1 MKIGIDL
8 GSNSIGWAVVTDNSI
23 LASGVRVFPEGIN
36 RVKGTVEES
45 KNLKRRLA
53 RQVRRQYFRKRMRKK
68 ILWGILEQQRMA
80 PSTGELKSWREMN
93 PYLLR
98 DKATEE
104 ELTPLEFGRIMY
116 HLSQRRGFK
125 SSLKGADN
133 EEGKIFDGNLKI
145 GKIGITQTEQGINT
159 GGYATLGSYLN
170 SLNPHEE
177 RIRNR
182 YTTRKMYRQEFEI
195 IWNVQKTFQPNRYYE
210 ELYNQ
215 LGHEKTGVLFFQ
227 RPLRSQKS
235 LIGKCTFERNKP
247 RIPSSHPLNQE
258 YRAWCM
264 INNIRYGENQKL
276 TDAQRWQ
283 ILQLADNN
291 AKLTIAQIKKK
302 LKLLEE
308 FNYEDDSTLPCLTTT
323 FQLNKHFGN
332 KVDLNDIKTANDL
345 WHLFY
350 EAQDPDWL
358 VNKLQKKY
366 AFTEEEAKSVVK
378 GKNRI
383 RLEEGYGSLSALA
396 IRRILPFLREGY
408 RYDVSV
414 LLAGLCKVMGVDFW
428 GRLSEIEKE
437 TLVGNIKAAS
447 ETRGKGTIRENL
459 WNYIV
464 AEYGVPEKATAA
476 DLYHHSDLDRQQDLL
491 DALPEP
497 KKLRN
502 PIVEQ
507 ALFEMRS
514 LVNALIKEHGRP
526 DRMVLEMARELKNP
540 KKKREEML
548 SNNRKREKQRNEIK
562 QKLIDEG
569 IRPTGYNI
577 TKFLLWEES
586 KEQCPYTGR
595 SIPRSELFDD
605 GIWQIEH
612 IVPYSVS
619 LDDSF
624 GNKTICYADENR
636 RKGNKTPWQ
645 FYNFSEALWA
655 EVKERAKMIF
665 CRRETY
671 PKFLKFINE
680 KDPKAE
686 DFLNRQ
692 LNDTRYM
699 ATEAKAYLQKICSD
713 VVVTPGGV
721 TAELRHLWG
730 LDGILSPSIQTEL
743 NFDGPGWL
751 VTDSGGKIVEFV
763 PWSLT
768 QTHGKIEEKLSKK
781 GVVWSG
787 EMRTGVFYPSKN
799 RDDHRHHAVDAIA
812 IACTERSF
820 VQAISAGHSTGK
832 WLKSEVFQSP
842 WPSFFQDA
850 KRSIGQILVSHK
862 KRKRLLTTRTV
873 KQKVNGKK
881 VQHKLT
887 TPRGQLHDETFYG
900 KVLDPN
906 IGTEVFTTRKP
917 LSAFNK
923 VKQLREITEPRISEL
938 IEARALELG
947 VDLTK
952 KDAELPK
959 NFFFEADENGIP
971 IPTLYLP
978 GGNDRASIP
987 VKKVRA
993 RVASSNMTLRNE
1005 TTQQYAEPGSNYLAA
1020 IIEDSNGVW
1029 REEVLSFWTAVK
1041 RSKDG
1046 YPLIGLDQGEK
1057 IRYLFQANDLYLLN
1071 WPNDLNPENAP
1082 RELLSEH
1089 LYRVQ
1094 KFSSMFY
1101 VFRKHNASTLA
1112 YENEEIRIQSFSSL
1126 KSKNLNKCSI
1136 DNLGKLRL
1144 SIDEKGHKYR

>member
-1 MKIGIDL
+1 
-8 GSNSIGWAVVTDNSI
+8 
-23 LASGVRVFPEGIN
+23 
-36 RVKGTVEES
+36 
-45 KNLKRRLA
+45 
-53 RQVRRQYFRKRMRKK
+53 
-68 ILWGILEQQRMA
+68 
-80 PSTGELKSWREMN
+80 
-93 PYLLR
+93 
-98 DKATEE
+98 
-104 ELTPLEFGRIMY
+104 
-116 HLSQRRGFK
+116 
-125 SSLKGADN
+125 
-133 EEGKIFDGNLKI
+133 
-145 GKIGITQTEQGINT
+145 
-159 GGYATLGSYLN
+159 
-170 SLNPHEE
+170 
-177 RIRNR
+177 
-182 YTTRKMYRQEFEI
+182 
-195 IWNVQKTFQPNRYYE
+195 
-210 ELYNQ
+210 
-215 LGHEKTGVLFFQ
+215 
-227 RPLRSQKS
+227 
-235 LIGKCTFERNKP
+235 
-247 RIPSSHPLNQE
+247 
-258 YRAWCM
+258 M

-276 TDAQRWQ
+276 NDTQRWQ
-283 ILQLADNN
+283 ILQLAGNN

-308 FNYEDDSTLPCLTTT
+308 FNYEEESTLPCLNTSY
-323 FQLNKHFGN
+323 QLKKHFAN
-332 KVDLNDIKTANDL
+332 KVDLDDNKTTDDL

-358 VNKLQKKY
+358 VNKLQTKY
-366 AFTEEEAKSVVK
+366 AFTEEDAKSVVK

-408 RYDVSV
+408 RYDISV
-414 LLAGLCKVMGVDFW
+414 LLAGLCKVMGADFW
-428 GRLSEIEKE
+428 DRLSVLEKE
-437 TLVGNIKAAS
+437 TLVGNIKATS
-447 ETRGKGTIRENL
+447 ETRGKSTIRENL

-476 DLYHHSDLDRQQDLL
+476 DLYHHSDLDSQQDLL

-514 LVNALIKEHGRP
+514 LVNAMIKEYGRP

-577 TKFLLWEES
+577 TKLLLWEES

-624 GNKTICYADENR
+624 GNKTICHADENR

-645 FYNFSEALWA
+645 LYNFSEGLWA

-665 CRRETY
+665 CKGSY
-671 PKFLKFINE
+671 PKYLKFINE
-680 KDPKAE
+680 REPKAD
-686 DFLNRQ
+686 DFLSRQ

-721 TAELRHLWG
+721 TSELRHLWG
-730 LDGILSPSIQTEL
+730 LDGILSPSIQTEISY
-743 NFDGPGWL
+743 DGPGWL
-751 VTDSGGKIVEFV
+751 ITENGGKILEFL
-763 PWSLT
+763 PWSNALA
-768 QTHGKIEEKLSKK
+768 QGNIEEKLSKK

-787 EMRTGVFYPSKN
+787 EMRKGVFYPGKN

-812 IACTERSF
+812 IACTERRF
-820 VQAISAGHSTGK
+820 VQAISASHSTGK
-832 WLKSEVFQSP
+832 WLKSEIFEAP
-842 WPSFFQDA
+842 WPSFFEDA
-850 KRSIGQILVSHK
+850 QQSVGQILVSHK
-862 KRKRLLTTRTV
+862 KRKRLLTTRV
-873 KQKVNGKK
+873 LKQKIKGVKVN
-881 VQHKLT
+881 HKLS

-906 IGTEVFTTRKP
+906 MGTEVFTTRKP
-917 LSAFNK
+917 LSSITK
-923 VKQLREITEPRISEL
+923 VKQLRMITEPRILAL
-938 IEARALELG
+938 IDARAQELG
-947 VDLTK
+947 FDLDK
-952 KDAELPK
+952 RDAELPK
-959 NFFFEADENGIP
+959 NFFFEPDENGIP
-971 IPTLYLP
+971 FPTLYLS
-978 GGNDRASIP
+978 GGTERASIP
-987 VKKVRA
+987 VKKVRV
-993 RVASSNMTLRNE
+993 RVASSNMALRNE
-1005 TTQQYAEPGSNYLAA
+1005 STQQYAEPGSNFLAA
-1020 IIEDSNGVW
+1020 IIEDSTGAW

-1041 RSKDG
+1041 RSKNRET
-1046 YPLIGLDQGEK
+1046 LISLNQGEK

-1071 WPNDLNPENAP
+1071 WPNGINPESAP
-1082 RELLSEH
+1082 RELISEH

-1101 VFRKHNASTLA
+1101 VFRKHNASTLD
-1112 YENEEIRIQSFSSL
+1112 YENEEIRIQSFPSL
-1126 KSKNLNKCSI
+1126 KSKNMIRCSC
-1136 DNLGKLRL
+1136 NNMGRL
-1144 SIDEKGHKYR
+1144 KFTAHE

>member
-8 GSNSIGWAVVTDNSI
+8 GSNSIGWAVVSDNSI

-53 RQVRRQYFRKRMRKK
+53 RQVRRQYFRKRMRKN
-68 ILWGILEQQRMA
+68 ILWGLLEKEGMA
-80 PSTGELKSWREMN
+80 PSTEDLKAWREMN
-93 PYLLR
+93 PYTLR

-104 ELTPLEFGRIMY
+104 EVTPLEFGRIMY

-125 SSLKGADN
+125 SSMKGADN
-133 EEGKIFDGNLKI
+133 EEGKIFDGDLKI

-195 IWNVQKTFQPNRYYE
+195 IWNVQKAFQPNRYNE
-210 ELYNQ
+210 DLYNQ

-227 RPLRSQKS
+227 RPLRSQKA

-247 RIPSSHPLNQE
+247 RIPSSHPMNQE

-283 ILQLADNN
+283 ILQLAGNQ

-308 FNYEDDSTLPCLTTT
+308 FNYEDDSTFPCLTTS
-323 FQLNKHFGN
+323 FQLNKHFGS
-332 KVDLNDIKTANDL
+332 KVDLSDTKTADDL

-358 VNKLQKKY
+358 VDKLQLKY
-366 AFTEEEAKSVVK
+366 AFSEEEAKAVVK

-396 IRRILPFLREGY
+396 IRRILPFLKEGY

-414 LLAGLCKVMGVDFW
+414 LLAGLCKVMGGDFW
-428 GRLSEIEKE
+428 GRLSGIEKE

-447 ETRGKGTIRENL
+447 ETRAKGTIRENL

-476 DLYHHSDLDRQQDLL
+476 DLYHHSDLDSQQDLL

-514 LVNALIKEHGRP
+514 LVNALIKEHGKP

-548 SNNRKREKQRNEIK
+548 SNNRKREMQRNEIK

-624 GNKTICYADENR
+624 GNKTICHADENR

-645 FYNFSEALWA
+645 FYNFSEGNWA

-665 CRRETY
+665 CKGSY
-671 PKFLKFINE
+671 PKYIKFINE
-680 KDPKAE
+680 REPKAD
-686 DFLNRQ
+686 DFLSRQ

-730 LDGILSPSIQTEL
+730 LDGILSPSIPTEL
-743 NFDGPGWL
+743 PFDGPGWL
-751 VTDSGGKIVEFV
+751 VTESDGRIVEFV
-763 PWSLT
+763 AWSNAHV
-768 QTHGKIEEKLSKK
+768 QGKIEEKLSKK
-781 GVVWSG
+781 GIVWSG
-787 EMRTGVFYPSKN
+787 EMRMGVFYPGKN

-820 VQAISAGHSTGK
+820 VQAISTGHSTGK

-842 WPSFFQDA
+842 WPNFFQDA
-850 KRSIGQILVSHK
+850 KRSIDQILVSHK
-862 KRKRLLTTRTV
+862 KRKRLLTTRLV
-873 KQKVNGKK
+873 KQKINGVKI
-881 VQHKLT
+881 QHKLT
-887 TPRGQLHDETFYG
+887 SPRDQLHDETFFG

-906 IGTEVFTTRKP
+906 TRTEVFTTRKP
-917 LSAFNK
+917 LSSITK
-923 VKQLREITEPRISEL
+923 VKQLRMITDPRILAL
-938 IEARALELG
+938 IDVRAQELG
-947 VDLTK
+947 VDLSQ
-952 KDAELPK
+952 KDADLPK
-959 NFFFEADENGIP
+959 NFFFEPDENGIP

-978 GGNDRASIP
+978 GGTERASIP
-987 VKKVRA
+987 VKKVRV
-993 RVASSNMTLRNE
+993 RVVSSNMALRNE
-1005 TTQQYAEPGSNYLAA
+1005 STQQYAEPGNNYLAA

-1029 REEVLSFWTAVK
+1029 REEILSFWTAVK
-1041 RSKDG
+1041 RAKNKE
-1046 YPLIGLDQGEK
+1046 PLIGLNQGET
-1057 IRYLFQANDLYLLN
+1057 IRYIFQANDLYLLN
-1071 WPNDLNPENAP
+1071 WPKNLNPETAP
-1082 RELLSEH
+1082 RELLSKH

-1112 YENEEIRIQSFSSL
+1112 FENEEIRIRSFSALNAKSL
-1126 KSKNLNKCSI
+1126 KKLSI
-1136 DNLGKLRL
+1136 DNLGRLRI
-1144 SIDEKGHKYR
+1144 SPKHEENHQY